1 LFKCDPS
8 KLSQVISY
16 MSCLVLKLSFSI
28 LQERRLEKKDNKKAF
43 TKEKIRQDKE
53 VINLNN
59 NLKGVH
65 IV

>member
-1 LFKCDPS
+1 
-8 KLSQVISY
+8 